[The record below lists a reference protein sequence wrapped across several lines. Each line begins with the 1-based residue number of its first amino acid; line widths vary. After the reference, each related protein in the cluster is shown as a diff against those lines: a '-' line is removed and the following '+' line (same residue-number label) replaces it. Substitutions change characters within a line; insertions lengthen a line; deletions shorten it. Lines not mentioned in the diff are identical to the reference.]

1 MYRTIIYAIP
11 LFALLIACEFAWGC
25 LRGRNTYR
33 LNDFVSNL
41 SHGLL
46 SQVVAVCTPFL
57 QIGFYTMVFPFAA
70 RWSNPEFW
78 SSWTGIVL
86 AVILFDFCNYWVHRA
101 GHECAVFWAAHAVH
115 HQSQDFNLSVALR
128 QGSAVSLLGWIFF
141 LPMALIGVPPR
152 NFGIAALV
160 LLVYGYWVHTQHIG
174 KLGWFDHVFSSPSNH
189 RVHHAINA
197 EYLDRN
203 YGALLMVWD
212 KLFGTFAEERATC
225 VYGTLK
231 PLNTWNPLR
240 ALFGLYMSLA
250 SAAWRT
256 PRWSDKFLL
265 WFKAPGWQPGG
276 VTGDVSG
283 EVPADHCSGGA
294 AAPYDPV
301 LAPAQQWTAI
311 SQLVLWLAVIL
322 AFLWQAQP
330 SSYAVNAL
338 MLGASITGLWLTGA
352 VLDSTLRV
360 HWAWVMQAIVLG
372 LVLNCVFDI
381 QNLMAG

>member
-25 LRGRNTYR
+25 LRRRNTYR
-33 LNDFVSNL
+33 LNDFISNL

-46 SQVVAVCTPFL
+46 SQVVAVCTPFF
-57 QIGFYTMVFPFAA
+57 QIGFYTLVFPFAA

-78 SSWTGIVL
+78 SGWTGIAV

-128 QGSAVSLLGWIFF
+128 QGSAVGLLGWVFF
-141 LPMALIGVPPR
+141 LPMALIGVPPE

-160 LLVYGYWVHTQHIG
+160 LVLYGYWVHTQHIG

-203 YGALLMVWD
+203 YGALLMIWD
-212 KLFGTFAEERATC
+212 KLFGTFAEERAAC

-231 PLNTWNPLR
+231 PVNTWNPLR
-240 ALFGLYMSLA
+240 ALLELYLA
-250 SAAWRT
+250 LALAAWRT
-256 PRWSDKFLL
+256 RRWSDKCRV
-265 WFKAPGWQPGG
+265 WFKAPGWQPADLATQSPARRDDSNAGG
-276 VTGDVSG
+276 R
-283 EVPADHCSGGA
+283 
-294 AAPYDPV
+294 YDPV
-301 LAPAQQWTAI
+301 LTPAQQWTSIAH
-311 SQLVLWLAVIL
+311 LVLWLAAIL
-322 AFLWQAQP
+322 VFLWRADAA
-330 SSYAVNAL
+330 SFGVNAL
-338 MLGASITGLWLTGA
+338 MLGSTIAGFWLTGA
-352 VLDSTLRV
+352 VLDSTVRV
-360 HWAWVMQAIVLG
+360 RWAWVMQAMVLG
-372 LVLNCVFDI
+372 LVAICAIDR
-381 QNLMAG
+381 